1 MISQSIVV
9 YTLYLRVARDTR
21 LNVWQVSLYSFILTL
36 WQQGGFEE
44 QIKISRKQLMTGAH
58 FGSITT
64 YHKCINQLQE
74 LKYITYQPTYD
85 SYKGSIIKVLV

>member
-1 MISQSIVV
+1 MISQSMVL
-9 YTLYLRVARDTR
+9 YNLYLRVAEDPR
-21 LNVWQVSLYSFILTL
+21 LNVWQVSLFSFILTL
-36 WQQGGFEE
+36 WQQEGFKD
-44 QIKISRKQLMTGAH
+44 QIKISRKKLMTGAH

-85 SYKGSIIKVLV
+85 SCKGSMIKVLV